1 MVELR
6 LSRQIGQEARRR
18 RRRRKPYL
26 KSLNSRGSS
35 FITLVPSR
43 SRCQILAVFSG
54 DKFLKTV
61 GLKKEKESRCFL
73 FTSSVNREIRRCTS
87 QSVKKCI
94 KKRDAPANLFLANL
108 NLALKRKVM
117 GVGNFLAA

>member
-1 MVELR
+1 M
-6 LSRQIGQEARRR
+6 
-18 RRRRKPYL
+18 
-26 KSLNSRGSS
+26 
-35 FITLVPSR
+35 
-43 SRCQILAVFSG
+43 AVFSG

-61 GLKKEKESRCFL
+61 GLKKEKESRFL

-94 KKRDAPANLFLANL
+94 KKRNAPANLFLANL

-117 GVGNFLAA
+117 GVGNFR